1 MGNRVQK
8 RGEII
13 SQEQR
18 QLVSLRYHTITKA
31 INASFWG
38 ETSDTAHSIY
48 VGSYGRGTAVS
59 TSDIDILVQLPSE
72 YYDKYNGIS
81 GNGQSRLLQ
90 AVKNS
95 ILESYPRTDV
105 SGDGQVVVCNF
116 KDGIILEVLPAFK
129 TTAGRFL
136 FPNTHNG
143 GAWESTDPK
152 AEQDAML
159 EKNRSSNGLLFD
171 TCKHIR
177 CIRDESYS
185 SYTLSGIV
193 IDSFAYHAIAGWRWC
208 PPGES
213 GASAGTYESVL
224 MNYYSGLSR
233 FSNLSAPGSG
243 EIISIADSYDCLGK
257 VLRSML

>member
-8 RGEII
+8 HGEII

-31 INASFWG
+31 VNASFWG

-90 AVKNS
+90 AVKNA
-95 ILESYPRTDV
+95 ILGTYPRTDV

-116 KDGIILEVLPAFK
+116 KDGIMFEVLPAFK
-129 TTAGRFL
+129 TTTGRFL

-152 AEQDAML
+152 AEQEAML

-185 SYTLSGIV
+185 SYNLSGIV
-193 IDSFAYHAIAGWRWC
+193 IDSFTYYAIGGWRWC
-208 PPGES
+208 PPGEC
-213 GASAGTYESVL
+213 GASAVTYESVL
-224 MNYYSGLSR
+224 MNYYSNLSR
-233 FSNLSAPGSG
+233 YSNLTSPGSG
-243 EIISIADSYDCLGK
+243 QQINLADSYDCLGK
-257 VLRSML
+257 VLRDMV

>member
-1 MGNRVQK
+1 M
-8 RGEII
+8 
-13 SQEQR
+13 
-18 QLVSLRYHTITKA
+18 
-31 INASFWG
+31 
-38 ETSDTAHSIY
+38 
-48 VGSYGRGTAVS
+48 
-59 TSDIDILVQLPSE
+59 
-72 YYDKYNGIS
+72 
-81 GNGQSRLLQ
+81 
-90 AVKNS
+90 
-95 ILESYPRTDV
+95 
-105 SGDGQVVVCNF
+105 VCNF

-129 TTAGRFL
+129 TTTDKFL

-243 EIISIADSYDCLGK
+243 ETISIADSYDCLGK